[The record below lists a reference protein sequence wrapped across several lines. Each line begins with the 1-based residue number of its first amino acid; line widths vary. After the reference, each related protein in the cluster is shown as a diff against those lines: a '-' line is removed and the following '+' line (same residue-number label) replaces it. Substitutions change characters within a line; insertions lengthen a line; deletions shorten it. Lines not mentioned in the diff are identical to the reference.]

1 MPAAVEERGSRRP
14 SGKGGGRLLQRAHR
28 QRRARRACPLQPNQR
43 RRADGGQLLEDLR
56 VLGAETFAGSGGD
69 DRDGAKEEP
78 VVQQRSR
85 HTVDTAVLSLVLA
98 QDDGAAPLR
107 RLKAC
112 GVAERYAGVT
122 AVGGDGA
129 AHRNQGAL
137 VPVPTAEHP
146 RCASDQNH

>member
-1 MPAAVEERGSRRP
+1 M
-14 SGKGGGRLLQRAHR
+14 
-28 QRRARRACPLQPNQR
+28 
-43 RRADGGQLLEDLR
+43 
-56 VLGAETFAGSGGD
+56 
-69 DRDGAKEEP
+69 
-78 VVQQRSR
+78 QQRSR